1 MAARLGSAGE
11 GAAARRAL
19 SSDKVVRPARRPR
32 TPWESPAMKFMKAN
46 GLVLHFSDQGR
57 RDGPPLVFI
66 NSLGTDFPIWN
77 EVAEILASDFRIV
90 VYDKRGHRL
99 SEAGPDK
106 NDTADD
112 AGIFV
117 YPDSRTPLCLALPV
131 PVIRGYRHP
140 PCFRAADSRRPRGP
154 FSVCPNLF

>member
-1 MAARLGSAGE
+1 
-11 GAAARRAL
+11 
-19 SSDKVVRPARRPR
+19 
-32 TPWESPAMKFMKAN
+32 MKFMKAN

-57 RDGPPLVFI
+57 RDGTPLVFL
-66 NSLGTDFPIWN
+66 NSLGTDF
-77 EVAEILASDFRIV
+77 LASDFRIV
-90 VYDKRGHRL
+90 VYDKRGHGL
-99 SEAGPDK
+99 SEAVPDK
-106 NDTADD
+106 NDIADD

>member
-1 MAARLGSAGE
+1 
-11 GAAARRAL
+11 
-19 SSDKVVRPARRPR
+19 
-32 TPWESPAMKFMKAN
+32 MKFMKAN

-57 RDGPPLVFI
+57 RDGPPLVFL
-66 NSLGTDFPIWN
+66 NSLGTDL
-77 EVAEILASDFRIV
+77 LASDFRIV
-90 VYDKRGHRL
+90 VYDKRRHGL

-106 NDTADD
+106 NDIADD

>member
-1 MAARLGSAGE
+1 
-11 GAAARRAL
+11 
-19 SSDKVVRPARRPR
+19 
-32 TPWESPAMKFMKAN
+32 MKFMKAN

-57 RDGPPLVFI
+57 RDGTPLVFL
-66 NSLGTDFPIWN
+66 NSLGTDF
-77 EVAEILASDFRIV
+77 LASDFRIV
-90 VYDKRGHRL
+90 VYDKRRHGL

-106 NDTADD
+106 NHIADD